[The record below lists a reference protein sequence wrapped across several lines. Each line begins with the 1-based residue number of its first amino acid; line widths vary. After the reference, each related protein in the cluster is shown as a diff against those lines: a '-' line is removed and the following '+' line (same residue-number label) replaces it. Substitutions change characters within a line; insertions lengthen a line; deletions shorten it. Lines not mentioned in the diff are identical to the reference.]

1 MKPLTDEYAEQLR
14 EYLDRKPWQID
25 KVKTKLNREG
35 YDISSLS
42 TWQDEAAAFAA
53 GVPEGATFN
62 LAGNMTEG
70 YGKMATEVDLP
81 IVGKVQPAREV
92 GRMLGGAVVGG
103 PLWGWGRRLAGIP
116 LAGALT
122 KGLAAGTTKNAVGK
136 VAEVA
141 GAALPEAIVGAGA
154 HGYQEGDIGEAI
166 SALPEWYV
174 LGVGSELGM
183 QGLQKVWKARRAGQ
197 NVSPEDLATAKA
209 ELDKAPPPDKEAM
222 KSGLVEEGV
231 SEAEA
236 GMIVE
241 DHVPSPDDA
250 DIPPSAFTAG
260 PEDASL
266 TMQRIA
272 KNEAWEHEPI
282 VSTETGDFLAGAT
295 DEERMATLYKE
306 ERSIDDALDKIEAKG
321 RQSEQRYGTLQNRRN
336 ATILAQQRLLET
348 RANDPQSSYYR
359 SIQIAEEATGSN
371 RPARIVGSS
380 MKVDRSSL
388 RDSFQRRAWVDNGFD
403 EHAFVTSDEWTL
415 YHMERAFTEH
425 RVPYE
430 YWRSSGYADP
440 KDQTRDAY
448 EHWLDRKAR
457 RQLSTVSL
465 EDVYITPQ
473 EGAITR
479 QRISELND
487 QLSELGIPSD
497 VLVRMKPADLSI
509 ALRAARALEAGDAR
523 SLNAITHMKEQ
534 YGLTLD
540 SNSGRYIHEGPS
552 TAWPPEG
559 QGRKIAELFKRKPVE
574 HPIEPTAG
582 SEAPKLDNSTIS
594 RDLQKISSSVFGED
608 APSTISSLKEAL
620 DNLDKAT
627 KDFTPEDYTD
637 QLRAKGDAIRTLRI
651 AVNNAGSTF
660 HAKLSKRLGLDETEQ
675 GAKTLVPQS
684 GDVVSLKSHGGA
696 TANGEVVSSTPITF
710 TVRSANGIEKAYLK
724 AKWNVDRVY
733 PAIRGGSDVPP
744 QDLASESIRRQI
756 ADRLDQ
762 ARQRADTRFV
772 DPDQIIPEG
781 MTQAQAKALLDDID
795 GYIDWKKAQI
805 ADEELGVF
813 ERIADGADDAP
824 GTTSTKPDEETLGMM
839 EGLSEAE
846 KAQQPGLLSKFFGP
860 FSRNGLGR
868 HKAVRWFADF
878 AMNAMDAKQAHYIQ
892 WLSLYEQVRKNVGFR
907 DGMRGSLDR
916 VAGANAE
923 PTRRLYQLAQQLDR
937 GGKLPDNW
945 DDGMREAFRLYRELM
960 RQVAD
965 KLDLPTDRR
974 IGEYLHHMFAGR
986 EGRYRAAQVGAKMQ
1000 DNELVS
1006 QLTEGT
1012 FTPEEYAN
1020 QLLSHMA
1027 NPEEGVLP
1035 RQFRALKRRELNL
1048 QGFEYDLDRIT
1059 DSYLSGA
1066 AEKWYS
1072 NQIFPKAQTILGELP
1087 DVDLSGE
1094 VLDTRRQFAQMV
1106 NYILGRPTNAR
1117 RKFALALGES
1127 EVFNRGADWLV
1138 ENIGG
1143 APQRG
1148 VLGQARAHKAGNP
1161 EADPT
1166 QAFNFLRELDESARS
1181 IDRVTGEALTGKEW
1195 TRLRARTA
1203 TKIEDLRHALSNPA
1217 LSGPVANALYRVQ
1230 IVSKLGFNMAHGL
1243 INLSQTMTNTWPT
1256 LKHGYTGQAIQDYLF
1271 SGTAKINGRSV
1282 SELLAESGILQDAAK
1297 VEEFIQLTGGGALRK
1312 VQDAAM
1318 YFSKSS
1324 EQFNRSVALL
1334 GHYRMGVDAGLD
1346 HTNALIKGVRAVQK
1360 TQFPFNRIGTPPVLR
1375 GPLAR
1380 LFFMFKSYPIHQTD
1394 FTINLIRD
1402 AKSGWKGA
1410 NSLAE
1415 AITNEDVTALWKH
1428 LTAYGMLIGAAGA
1441 FTGLKDTNVGDR
1453 SGMPALEMG
1462 TSILKNQGRY
1472 GLVAGTVQALAGP
1485 FGQTATYAGRSAQNS
1500 LLAIAQMT
1508 DWADGMASQSVDRAT
1523 EQAGQALSAL
1533 VVPTLFKKAHPL
1545 LADGKL
1551 PQGKE
1556 WFELFSLKRY
1566 EPQKKSMNLQRFAQ
1580 AP

>member
-42 TWQDEAAAFAA
+42 TWQDEAAAFVA

-197 NVSPEDLATAKA
+197 NVSAEDLATAKA

-250 DIPPSAFTAG
+250 DIPPHAFTTEEPSQTAK
-260 PEDASL
+260 
-266 TMQRIA
+266 RIEKA
-272 KNEAWEHEPI
+272 QADPSQPI
-282 VSTETGDFLAGAT
+282 VSTETNDFLEGAT
-295 DEERMATLYKE
+295 DEERLSNLLQHSATLDKQLDTI
-306 ERSIDDALDKIEAKG
+306 ERKG
-321 RQSEQRYGTLQNRRN
+321 QQSSEKYGTLLEQRRS
-336 ATILAQQRLLET
+336 TVLAQQRLLEST
-348 RANDPQSSYYR
+348 PLDPTVAYYR
-359 SIQIAEEATGSN
+359 SMPIVDGSDISSVPVKVRNGKLEVNLSRIHELWEEKDWVPRGGLAEE
-371 RPARIVGSS
+371 V
-380 MKVDRSSL
+380 
-388 RDSFQRRAWVDNGFD
+388 
-403 EHAFVTSDEWTL
+403 FVTRNELQTYL
-415 YHMERAFTEH
+415 MESAYIGHHT
-425 RVPYE
+425 PYE
-430 YWRSSGYADP
+430 YWRKSGYADP
-440 KDQTRDAY
+440 EDQTRAAY
-448 EHWLDRKAR
+448 VGWVN
-457 RQLSTVSL
+457 RQAHRHSVSIRL
-465 EDVYITPQ
+465 ADLTHNP
-473 EGAITR
+473 
-479 QRISELND
+479 
-487 QLSELGIPSD
+487 
-497 VLVRMKPADLSI
+497 KPAKPNVVTEVSPHDQAVADYRRKELDT
-509 ALRAARALEAGDAR
+509 ALARKQWLVQHLPNRDMP
-523 SLNAITHMKEQ
+523 NEQ
-534 YGLTLD
+534 YGKNDRGSKEYQRLSEEIAEIKREIATLPPKK
-540 SNSGRYIHEGPS
+540 SKVKAGPS
-552 TAWPPEG
+552 
-559 QGRKIAELFKRKPVE
+559 KIAAAMDSDTML
-574 HPIEPTAG
+574 
-582 SEAPKLDNSTIS
+582 SDDLSKLS
-594 RDLQKISSSVFGED
+594 RSVFGED
-608 APSTISSLKEAL
+608 APSTISSLKGAL

-637 QLRAKGDAIRTLRI
+637 QLRAKGDAIRTLSI

-710 TVRSANGIEKAYLK
+710 TLRSANGIEKAYLK

-878 AMNAMDAKQAHYIQ
+878 AMNAMDAKQAHYSQ

-937 GGKLPDNW
+937 GGKLPDEW
-945 DDGMREAFRLYRELM
+945 DDGMKEAFRLYRELM

-1066 AEKWYS
+1066 AEKWFS

-1508 DWADGMASQSVDRAT
+1508 DWADGMASQSVDRAG